1 MFKNNKYNFTAILL
15 WMAYFCHG
23 MQAITISQNAALF
36 TEKWDLDPKTAAA
49 DILSVVAWT
58 GIGKISFL
66 VFSGPLSDKIGR
78 KPVAVTGLIG
88 YVLMFGTFLV
98 ANNLA
103 VASILA
109 FIGGAMTSLFD
120 GSINPALFEMYP
132 ENKSTASVLGKT
144 FISVSSILYPLFVAF
159 LASNSMS
166 AELGIW
172 LPFILSIVVLV
183 GAIFAPFPDLDMQ
196 KAEGLKPA
204 QAIKELEKR
213 QSGNV
218 QVAETTDKANHND
231 RAKFIIDGT
240 VLSLFALTIYSNF
253 YLFQQ
258 VSKIYAG
265 TVLKMS
271 EGAAASVTSLY
282 QFGGLVATIFFS
294 FLMARGIRDVAI
306 LVVAPVF
313 SGLAGLLVYFF
324 PSPMTLTL
332 AGVVVGFCA
341 AGGLLQM
348 GNGVLNQFFT
358 SNKGFNTSVYY
369 FVMALGSYIVPKAA
383 SALLAAE
390 EVNGVLTYPNAPT
403 ILLLIAA
410 TGILSA
416 ALMVFVGYR
425 YGHIFGVSIFS
436 NSKKAN

>member
-1 MFKNNKYNFTAILL
+1 MFKNNKYNFTAFLL

-23 MQAITISQNAALF
+23 MQAMTVSQNAALF
-36 TEKWDLDPKTAAA
+36 TEKWGLDPKTAAA
-49 DILSVVAWT
+49 DIMAVVAWT

-88 YVLMFGTFLV
+88 YAIMFGAFLV
-98 ANNLA
+98 AGDMGTA
-103 VASILA
+103 KVLA

-120 GSINPALFEMYP
+120 GSMNPALFEMYP

-159 LASNSMS
+159 LASSTLPAS
-166 AELGIW
+166 LGIW
-172 LPFILSIVVLV
+172 LPFVLSVLV
-183 GAIFAPFPDLDMQ
+183 LIGALFAPFPDLDVQ

-204 QAIKELEKR
+204 QAIKALEQR
-213 QSGNV
+213 QAVATQTTAS
-218 QVAETTDKANHND
+218 AETNNHSN

-240 VLSLFALTIYSNF
+240 ILSLFALSIYSNF

-282 QFGGLVATIFFS
+282 QLGGLVATIFFS
-294 FLMARGIRDVAI
+294 FLMAKGVRDVAI
-306 LVVAPVF
+306 LVIAPVF
-313 SGLAGLLVYFF
+313 SGLAGLLVYFA
-324 PSPMTLTL
+324 PSATTLTI
-332 AGVVVGFCA
+332 AGIVVGFCA

-358 SNKGFNTSVYY
+358 SNKGFNTTVYY

-383 SALLAAE
+383 SVLLAAK
-390 EVNGVLTYPNAPT
+390 EVNGELTYPNAPI
-403 ILLLIAA
+403 ILLFIAA
-410 TGILSA
+410 TGLLSA
-416 ALMVFVGYR
+416 ALMAFVGTR
-425 YGHIFGVSIFS
+425 YSHIFGVSIFS
-436 NSKKAN
+436 NSKSAK